1 MRKKSGI
8 LEVAR
13 QAGVSS
19 ASVSRALSG
28 HPAVSENMKARV
40 LAAAADLGF
49 HPNQMAQGLRRGR
62 STTVGLLV
70 GDIEQGVYAS
80 LTKEIQAALETLG
93 LDLLLYN
100 LGHSHD
106 RLKNIL
112 ARSDS
117 LQLHGI
123 IIAASDTLSN
133 DNLAVLSQKAAEQHF
148 PILAIGLSLHGQ
160 GIPSIVYDDSE
171 AVMRSVSHLIATR
184 GPGIAYLGR
193 IGGSASGTKRFSG
206 YKAALAA
213 HGIQIDQRLVWDA
226 AFRYRAGHD
235 SVERALDAGLAF
247 RAIQAGSD
255 ELIRRA
261 KRQRKW
267 LGAMAA
273 LNARGLRIPEDVAIV
288 GIGNIESSA
297 YSSPSLTT
305 HGAAPEA
312 IAGLVAER
320 LQKWQ
325 SNAPEIITLSR
336 PFIRRASA

>member
-28 HPAVSENMKARV
+28 HPAVSDNMKARV

-123 IIAASDTLSN
+123 IIAASDTFSE
-133 DNLAVLSQKAAEQHF
+133 DNLAVLSRKAAEQHF
-148 PILAIGLSLHGQ
+148 PILAIGLSLHEQ

-171 AVMRSVSHLIATR
+171 AVMRSVTHLIATR

-235 SVERALDAGLAF
+235 SVERALDMGWAF

-255 ELIRRA
+255 ELA
-261 KRQRKW
+261 

-288 GIGNIESSA
+288 GIGNIESAA

-312 IAGLVAER
+312 IARLVAER
-320 LQKWQ
+320 LKEWQ
-325 SNAPEIITLSR
+325 SNGIAGEVITLSR